1 MECTIS
7 PNIREK
13 HNVCYNGLM
22 KTVIKSSN
30 DRHAVVVPVVS
41 LEELPHLTTE
51 ERATLISELE
61 KTLEEAEMK
70 AGQYFPFSPRVAAT
84 ALFGD
89 FHPLCLNGV

>member
-1 MECTIS
+1 
-7 PNIREK
+7 
-13 HNVCYNGLM
+13 M

-61 KTLEEAEMK
+61 KTEAEMK
-70 AGQYFPFSPRVAAT
+70 AGQYFPLSPEWLRQRFLEIFTRSA
-84 ALFGD
+84 
-89 FHPLCLNGV
+89 